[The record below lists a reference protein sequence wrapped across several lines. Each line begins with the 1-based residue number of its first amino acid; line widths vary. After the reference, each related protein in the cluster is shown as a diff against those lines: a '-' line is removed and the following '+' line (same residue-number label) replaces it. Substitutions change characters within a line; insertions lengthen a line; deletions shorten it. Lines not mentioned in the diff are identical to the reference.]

1 MEAGARSTRLRSL
14 TISPAAFEWFAYA
27 AFAAL
32 FLIVVSGATVR
43 LTGSGLG
50 CENWPNCGDTFLP
63 PKEYNALIEF
73 GNRGA
78 GFTVGLTTLVAAAV
92 AFRVPGMPR
101 WLLWSAVA
109 LPFTVLAQGVL
120 GGITVLLE
128 LHPLIVMGHFLL
140 SLVALAVAVV
150 VVQGARD
157 LARGVADE
165 TPIGS
170 AWLALA
176 LVPAAA
182 ALVVS
187 GTLVTAA
194 GPHSGG
200 EEIVRFGNLVEA
212 VHIHIGA
219 TAVFGI
225 AFLALLALLVVE
237 RPSLGARAPP
247 RDARH
252 GGLGARR
259 RACRPRGAQAPSPP
273 PVDWASSQGI
283 SASRAARRCAA
294 PCSSPRFVG
303 GTTARRAR
311 RSPRA
316 SSPRAGAPSGS
327 PTSIPRSSTTSRRSG
342 RTCGSRRA

>member
-14 TISPAAFEWFAYA
+14 TVSPAAFEWFAYA
-27 AFAAL
+27 ALAAL

-50 CENWPNCGDTFLP
+50 CENWPNCGETFLP

-73 GNRGA
+73 GNRVA
-78 GFTVGLTTLVAAAV
+78 GFVVGLTTLAAAAA
-92 AFRVPGMPR
+92 AFRVPGMTR
-101 WLLWSAVA
+101 WLLCSAVA

-120 GGITVLLE
+120 GGVTVLLE
-128 LHPLIVMGHFLL
+128 LHPLIVMGHYLL
-140 SLVALAVAVV
+140 SLVALGVVVV

-157 LARGVADE
+157 LARGAAAE
-165 TPIGS
+165 EPLGS

-182 ALVVS
+182 TLVVS

-225 AFLALLALLVVE
+225 AFLGLLGLLIVE
-237 RPSLGARAPP
+237 
-247 RDARH
+247 
-252 GGLGARR
+252 RR
-259 RACRPRGAQAPSPP
+259 RASVELVLA
-273 PVDWASSQGI
+273 GI
-283 SASRAARRCAA
+283 VLVLLLTQMA
-294 PCSSPRFVG
+294 VG
-303 GTTARRAR
+303 EIQWREALPWGLVLLHVMLATAIWVVVVALAVRIVLRRRAR
-311 RSPRA
+311 L
-316 SSPRAGAPSGS
+316 GE
-327 PTSIPRSSTTSRRSG
+327 ST
-342 RTCGSRRA
+342 

>member
-1 MEAGARSTRLRSL
+1 MEAGARSARLRSL
-14 TISPAAFEWFAYA
+14 TVSPAAFEWFAWA

-50 CENWPNCGDTFLP
+50 CENWPSCGDTFLP
-63 PKEYNALIEF
+63 PKDYNAYVEF
-73 GNRGA
+73 GNRVA
-78 GFTVGLTTLVAAAV
+78 GFVVGLTTLAAAGA

-109 LPFTVLAQGVL
+109 LPFTVLAQGIL

-128 LHPLIVMGHFLL
+128 LHPLIVAGHYLL
-140 SLVALAVAVV
+140 SLVALGVVVV
-150 VVQGARD
+150 VVQGSRD
-157 LARGVADE
+157 LARGASAE
-165 TPIGS
+165 TPLGS

-182 ALVVS
+182 GLVVS

-225 AFLALLALLVVE
+225 VFLGLLGLLLAERRRARVELRLAGAVLALLLAQMAVGEIQWREALPWGLVLLHVTLATAVWVLVAWLAV
-237 RPSLGARAPP
+237 RIVLR
-247 RDARH
+247 
-252 GGLGARR
+252 
-259 RACRPRGAQAPSPP
+259 
-273 PVDWASSQGI
+273 
-283 SASRAARRCAA
+283 SRARL
-294 PCSSPRFVG
+294 P
-303 GTTARRAR
+303 
-311 RSPRA
+311 
-316 SSPRAGAPSGS
+316 
-327 PTSIPRSSTTSRRSG
+327 
-342 RTCGSRRA
+342 

>member
-1 MEAGARSTRLRSL
+1 MEAGARSARLRSL
-14 TISPAAFEWFAYA
+14 TIAPAVFEWFAYA
-27 AFAAL
+27 ALAAL

-50 CENWPNCGDTFLP
+50 CENWPSCGETFLP
-63 PKEYNALIEF
+63 PKDYNAYVEF
-73 GNRGA
+73 GNRVA
-78 GFTVGLTTLVAAAV
+78 GFVVGVTTLAAAV
-92 AFRVPGMPR
+92 AAFRVPGMPR
-101 WLLWSAVA
+101 WLLWSALA
-109 LPFTVLAQGVL
+109 LPFAVLAQGVL
-120 GGITVLLE
+120 GGVTVLLE

-150 VVQGARD
+150 VVLGARD
-157 LARGVADE
+157 LARGGVE
-165 TPIGS
+165 EEPIGS

-225 AFLALLALLVVE
+225 AFLALLGLLVFE
-237 RPSLGARAPP
+237 
-247 RDARH
+247 
-252 GGLGARR
+252 RR
-259 RACRPRGAQAPSPP
+259 RARVELGLAVAVLGLLLAQMVVGEIQWREALPWGL
-273 PVDWASSQGI
+273 VLLHVTLATAVWVFVVTL
-283 SASRAARRCAA
+283 AARIVLRH
-294 PCSSPRFVG
+294 
-303 GTTARRAR
+303 RAR
-311 RSPRA
+311 LPQNS
-316 SSPRAGAPSGS
+316 
-327 PTSIPRSSTTSRRSG
+327 
-342 RTCGSRRA
+342 

>member
-1 MEAGARSTRLRSL
+1 MEAGARTERLRSL
-14 TISPAAFEWFAYA
+14 TVSRAAFEWFAYA

-50 CENWPNCGDTFLP
+50 CENWPSCGETFLP
-63 PKEYNALIEF
+63 PKDYNAYVEF
-73 GNRGA
+73 GNRVA
-78 GFTVGLTTLVAAAV
+78 GFVVGLATLAAA
-92 AFRVPGMPR
+92 AASFRVPGMPR

-120 GGITVLLE
+120 GGITVMLE

-157 LARGVADE
+157 LVRGATAED
-165 TPIGS
+165 PIGS

-200 EEIVRFGNLVEA
+200 EEIVRFGNIVEA

-219 TAVFGI
+219 TAIFGI
-225 AFLALLALLVVE
+225 AFLGLLAVLVAERRRARVELRLAGVALALLLAQMVVGE
-237 RPSLGARAPP
+237 IQWREALPW
-247 RDARH
+247 
-252 GGLGARR
+252 GLVLLHVTLAT
-259 RACRPRGAQAPSPP
+259 AVWVVVVAL
-273 PVDWASSQGI
+273 
-283 SASRAARRCAA
+283 AARIVLRH
-294 PCSSPRFVG
+294 
-303 GTTARRAR
+303 RAR
-311 RSPRA
+311 LP
-316 SSPRAGAPSGS
+316 
-327 PTSIPRSSTTSRRSG
+327 
-342 RTCGSRRA
+342 

>member
-1 MEAGARSTRLRSL
+1 MEAGARSERLRSL
-14 TISPAAFEWFAYA
+14 TVSPAAFEWFAYA
-27 AFAAL
+27 ALAAL

-50 CENWPNCGDTFLP
+50 CENWPNCGETFLP

-73 GNRGA
+73 GNRIA
-78 GFTVGLTTLVAAAV
+78 GFVVGLTALAAAIA

-120 GGITVLLE
+120 GGVTVLLE

-140 SLVALAVAVV
+140 SLIALAVAVV

-157 LARGVADE
+157 LARGAAVDG
-165 TPIGS
+165 PLGS

-200 EEIVRFGNLVEA
+200 EEIVRFGNIVEA

-225 AFLALLALLVVE
+225 AFLGLLALLVAE
-237 RPSLGARAPP
+237 
-247 RDARH
+247 
-252 GGLGARR
+252 RR
-259 RACRPRGAQAPSPP
+259 RAQVELRLAALVLGLLVAQMVVGEIQWREALPWGL
-273 PVDWASSQGI
+273 VLLHVTLATAVWVVVVAL
-283 SASRAARRCAA
+283 AARIVVR
-294 PCSSPRFVG
+294 
-303 GTTARRAR
+303 RRAR
-311 RSPRA
+311 LSQ
-316 SSPRAGAPSGS
+316 SS
-327 PTSIPRSSTTSRRSG
+327 
-342 RTCGSRRA
+342 

>member
-1 MEAGARSTRLRSL
+1 MEAGARSARLRSL
-14 TISPAAFEWFAYA
+14 TVSPVAFERFAYA
-27 AFAAL
+27 ALAAL

-73 GNRGA
+73 GNRVA
-78 GFTVGLTTLVAAAV
+78 GVVVGLATLAAAV
-92 AFRVPGMPR
+92 AAFRVPGMPR
-101 WLLWSAVA
+101 WLLWCAVA

-128 LHPLIVMGHFLL
+128 LHPLIVMGHYLL
-140 SLVALAVAVV
+140 SLIALAVAVV
-150 VVQGARD
+150 VVLGARD
-157 LARGVADE
+157 LARGGAAAA
-165 TPIGS
+165 PLGS
-170 AWLALA
+170 AWLVLA

-200 EEIVRFGNLVEA
+200 EEIARFGVLVEA

-225 AFLALLALLVVE
+225 AFLALLAVLLAE
-237 RPSLGARAPP
+237 R
-247 RDARH
+247 
-252 GGLGARR
+252 
-259 RACRPRGAQAPSPP
+259 
-273 PVDWASSQGI
+273 
-283 SASRAARRCAA
+283 SRARVELRLAGVVLGLLLAQMVVGEIQWREALPWGLVLLHVTLATAVWVVVVSLAARIVLR
-294 PCSSPRFVG
+294 G
-303 GTTARRAR
+303 RAR
-311 RSPRA
+311 LP
-316 SSPRAGAPSGS
+316 
-327 PTSIPRSSTTSRRSG
+327 
-342 RTCGSRRA
+342 

>member
-1 MEAGARSTRLRSL
+1 LEAGARSARLRSL
-14 TISPAAFEWFAYA
+14 TVSPVAFERFAYA
-27 AFAAL
+27 ALAAL

-73 GNRGA
+73 GNRVA
-78 GFTVGLTTLVAAAV
+78 GVVVGLATLAAAV
-92 AFRVPGMPR
+92 AAFRVPGMPR
-101 WLLWSAVA
+101 WLLWCAVA

-128 LHPLIVMGHFLL
+128 LHPLIVMGHYLL
-140 SLVALAVAVV
+140 SLIALAVAVV
-150 VVQGARD
+150 VVLGARD
-157 LARGVADE
+157 LARGGAAE
-165 TPIGS
+165 APLGS
-170 AWLALA
+170 AWLVLA

-200 EEIVRFGNLVEA
+200 EEIARFGVLVEA

-225 AFLALLALLVVE
+225 AFLALLAVLLAE
-237 RPSLGARAPP
+237 R
-247 RDARH
+247 
-252 GGLGARR
+252 
-259 RACRPRGAQAPSPP
+259 
-273 PVDWASSQGI
+273 
-283 SASRAARRCAA
+283 SRARVELRLAGVVLGLLLAQMVVGEIQWREALPWGLVLLHVTLATAVWVVVVSLAARIVLR
-294 PCSSPRFVG
+294 G
-303 GTTARRAR
+303 RAR
-311 RSPRA
+311 LP
-316 SSPRAGAPSGS
+316 
-327 PTSIPRSSTTSRRSG
+327 
-342 RTCGSRRA
+342 

>member
-50 CENWPNCGDTFLP
+50 CENWPSCGDTFLP

-73 GNRGA
+73 GNRVA
-78 GFTVGLTTLVAAAV
+78 GFTVGLTTLVAAAA

-101 WLLWSAVA
+101 WLFWSAVA

-237 RPSLGARAPP
+237 R
-247 RDARH
+247 D
-252 GGLGARR
+252 
-259 RACRPRGAQAPSPP
+259 
-273 PVDWASSQGI
+273 
-283 SASRAARRCAA
+283 
-294 PCSSPRFVG
+294 
-303 GTTARRAR
+303 RAR
-311 RSPRA
+311 VELGL
-316 SSPRAGAPSGS
+316 AGAVLALLLAQMVVGEIQWREALPWGLVLLHVALA
-327 PTSIPRSSTTSRRSG
+327 TAVWVLVVALAVRVVLRH
-342 RTCGSRRA
+342 RARLP

>member
-1 MEAGARSTRLRSL
+1 MEAGARSERLRSL
-14 TISPAAFEWFAYA
+14 TVSPALFEWFAYA
-27 AFAAL
+27 ALAAL

-63 PKEYNALIEF
+63 PKDYNALIEF
-73 GNRGA
+73 GNRAA
-78 GFTVGLTTLVAAAV
+78 GFVVGLTTLAAAV
-92 AFRVPGMPR
+92 AAFRVPGMPR

-140 SLVALAVAVV
+140 SLLALAVAVV
-150 VVQGARD
+150 VVLGAHD
-157 LARGVADE
+157 LARSAVRE
-165 TPIGS
+165 EPLGS

-176 LVPAAA
+176 LVPATA

-200 EEIVRFGNLVEA
+200 EEIVRFGNLIEA

-219 TAVFGI
+219 TAVFGVV
-225 AFLALLALLVVE
+225 FLALLGLLIAE
-237 RPSLGARAPP
+237 
-247 RDARH
+247 
-252 GGLGARR
+252 RR
-259 RACRPRGAQAPSPP
+259 RAPVELSLAGAALALLLAQMAVGEIQWREALPWGL
-273 PVDWASSQGI
+273 VLLHVTLATAVWVTIVAL
-283 SASRAARRCAA
+283 ASRLVLRH
-294 PCSSPRFVG
+294 
-303 GTTARRAR
+303 RAR
-311 RSPRA
+311 LP
-316 SSPRAGAPSGS
+316 
-327 PTSIPRSSTTSRRSG
+327 
-342 RTCGSRRA
+342 

>member
-1 MEAGARSTRLRSL
+1 MEAGARSTRLSFL
-14 TISPAAFEWFAYA
+14 TVSPAAFEWFAYA
-27 AFAAL
+27 AFGAL

-73 GNRGA
+73 GNRAA
-78 GFTVGLTTLVAAAV
+78 GFVVGLTTLAAAV
-92 AFRVPGMPR
+92 AAFRVPGMPR

-140 SLVALAVAVV
+140 SLVALGVVVV
-150 VVQGARD
+150 VVQGAHD
-157 LARGVADE
+157 LARGAAAE
-165 TPIGS
+165 EPLGS

-219 TAVFGI
+219 TAVFGV
-225 AFLALLALLVVE
+225 AFLGLLGLLLVE
-237 RPSLGARAPP
+237 
-247 RDARH
+247 
-252 GGLGARR
+252 RR
-259 RACRPRGAQAPSPP
+259 RARIELGLAGIVLVLLLAQM
-273 PVDWASSQGI
+273 V
-283 SASRAARRCAA
+283 
-294 PCSSPRFVG
+294 VG
-303 GTTARRAR
+303 EIQWREALPWGLVLLHVTLATAVWVVVVALAVRIVLRHRAR
-311 RSPRA
+311 LNS
-316 SSPRAGAPSGS
+316 
-327 PTSIPRSSTTSRRSG
+327 
-342 RTCGSRRA
+342 

>member
-1 MEAGARSTRLRSL
+1 MEAGARSARLRSL
-14 TISPAAFEWFAYA
+14 TVSPALFEWFAYA
-27 AFAAL
+27 ALTAL

-50 CENWPNCGDTFLP
+50 CENWPNCGETFLP
-63 PKEYNALIEF
+63 PKDYNALIEF
-73 GNRGA
+73 GNRVA
-78 GFTVGLTTLVAAAV
+78 GLVVGLATLTAAV
-92 AFRVPGMPR
+92 AAFRVPGMPR

-140 SLVALAVAVV
+140 SLIALGVAVV
-150 VVQGARD
+150 VVLGARD
-157 LARGVADE
+157 LARPAAAEEPLG
-165 TPIGS
+165 T

-176 LVPAAA
+176 LVPSVG

-219 TAVFGI
+219 TAVFGVV
-225 AFLALLALLVVE
+225 FLALFALLIAERRRARVELLLATTVLALLLAQMVVGE
-237 RPSLGARAPP
+237 VQWREALPW
-247 RDARH
+247 
-252 GGLGARR
+252 GLVLLHVTLAT
-259 RACRPRGAQAPSPP
+259 A
-273 PVDWASSQGI
+273 VWVTVVML
-283 SASRAARRCAA
+283 AARLVLRH
-294 PCSSPRFVG
+294 
-303 GTTARRAR
+303 RAR
-311 RSPRA
+311 LP
-316 SSPRAGAPSGS
+316 
-327 PTSIPRSSTTSRRSG
+327 
-342 RTCGSRRA
+342 